1 MIHISKSKSKSETQL
16 MMKTTSKKQYHC
28 NGCGL
33 CRIGGWENFFHCN
46 KCRCCYSVL
55 LKNSHPCVEG
65 AMHNDC
71 PYLFESRNDVT
82 VMPCGHTIH
91 ESCLKDMHEHYRE
104 MWDWHGEGYCLQKE
118 TNLDI
123 SPCLWDGVS
132 QNEED
137 LSYMFDE
144 TTPVKACGD
153 LAYHVAD
160 NVIIELQLPS
170 FFNNFDPRAAA
181 ANFPSDK
188 PCGGETITNMGQI
201 GLKRQTMT
209 HNGLRSLNK
218 LDMLQMKKNAKAIAK
233 HASNK
238 NGPKTENDRPSSAII
253 YGSGMNIVFVGAE
266 VGPWSKTGGLGDV
279 LGGLPPAMA
288 GNGQFPHVT
297 TSTKMHGILI
307 DQGR

>member
-1 MIHISKSKSKSETQL
+1 
-16 MMKTTSKKQYHC
+16 
-28 NGCGL
+28 
-33 CRIGGWENFFHCN
+33 
-46 KCRCCYSVL
+46 
-55 LKNSHPCVEG
+55 
-65 AMHNDC
+65 
-71 PYLFESRNDVT
+71 
-82 VMPCGHTIH
+82 
-91 ESCLKDMHEHYRE
+91 
-104 MWDWHGEGYCLQKE
+104 
-118 TNLDI
+118 
-123 SPCLWDGVS
+123 
-132 QNEED
+132 
-137 LSYMFDE
+137 
-144 TTPVKACGD
+144 
-153 LAYHVAD
+153 
-160 NVIIELQLPS
+160 
-170 FFNNFDPRAAA
+170 
-181 ANFPSDK
+181 
-188 PCGGETITNMGQI
+188 MGQI

-266 VGPWSKTGGLGDV
+266 VGPWRKTGGLGDV